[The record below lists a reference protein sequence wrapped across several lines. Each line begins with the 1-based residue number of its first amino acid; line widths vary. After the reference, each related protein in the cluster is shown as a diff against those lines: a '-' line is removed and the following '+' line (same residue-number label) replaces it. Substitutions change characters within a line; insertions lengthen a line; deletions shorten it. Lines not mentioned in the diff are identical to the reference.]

1 MSNTTTYIGF
11 SSIDYKGVDS
21 LSSYAIPLTPLKFVI
36 NSNEIDEHKR
46 AVWDFGDGTVS
57 KSISASKYFEFPGV
71 YEVNLILYDC
81 NNNALI
87 STQTKTIT
95 IYDYLAFTFNITL
108 GEYLVTEDGDYILD
122 ELRNYILIDVPDIV
136 LKCGEIYGPIYINS
150 YYPIYQP
157 ASNLYYSF
165 SGSNSENYWN
175 LPSNKFNHLERYYS
189 AFETV
194 YNYAI
199 SSYQY
204 VEIDKITP
212 DVVEI
217 YAKVKNNSI
226 VYCDSEDEGAEFI
239 GLSGSKA
246 IYLKDDSISDKMN
259 FKIWFDKTNNVIPN
273 VASSNHLNNLGLTLK
288 TSVIDNPANRLSITS
303 NGLDGEGYT
312 IDSFNIDK
320 IKLFDSKIPFI
331 VKIKDVNNFSIKN
344 FEKIPLSALSF
355 TVDYVANNVSIV
367 DNSYVYTTNTPSI
380 SDYTIGD
387 LNYTMLENSGGYFRG
402 YIIFPLSSYD
412 FMSNVSISVSST
424 LTSYQLSTYSL
435 SCQSNT
441 FNVYK
446 KNFYDIWIKN
456 EDFDSEQTLMDL
468 RFQETLLDKNVLFED
483 FLGGILG
490 DANAIHDDIGIK
502 TYEKIANFVTNTQD
516 LDSCE
521 QECIDSIG
529 DYTGYNNSI
538 GDVYQYPDSIKRW
551 MRLASMDKSK
561 LVGELNTFREN
572 FDIRGRTKK
581 DLYGINIGNKIDTT
595 TYVVSAGTPI
605 VALEKFGN
613 VYTMLNTFQPIS
625 AVGSRTYKLSAYSPD
640 WGWPLVLPTSFNFSD
655 IEKYYLFFNYV
666 DQYDN
671 TSVGGLIDFENP
683 KTTVLNTASY
693 GDLFGTNGIFD
704 TIFISSLY
712 QSLSLV

>member
-1 MSNTTTYIGF
+1 MSNSTTYIGF
-11 SSIDYKGVDS
+11 SSIDYKGLNS
-21 LSSYAIPLTPLKFVI
+21 LSSYALPLTPLKFVI
-36 NSNEIDEHKR
+36 NSNEIDGHKR

-57 KSISASKYFEFPGV
+57 KSISASKYYEFPGV

-87 STQTKTIT
+87 SSQTKTVT
-95 IYDYLAFTFNITL
+95 IHDYFPFTFNITV
-108 GEYLVTEDGDYILD
+108 GGYLVTESGSYILD
-122 ELRNYILIDVPDIV
+122 ELGNYILVDLENVI
-136 LKCGEIYGPIYINS
+136 LKCGEIYGPFLFDA

-157 ASNLYYSF
+157 ASSIYYSF
-165 SGSNSENYWN
+165 SGSNSGNYWN
-175 LPSNKFNHLERYYS
+175 LPNNKFNHLERYYS

-204 VEIDKITP
+204 VETDKITP
-212 DVVEI
+212 NVVEV
-217 YAKVKNNSI
+217 YAKIVNNTI
-226 VYCDSEDEGAEFI
+226 TYCSSSDDGAEFI
-239 GLSGSKA
+239 GLSGTKE
-246 IYLKDDSISDKMN
+246 IYLKDDSISDRINVK
-259 FKIWFDKTNNVIPN
+259 FWFDKTNNVIPN
-273 VASSNHLNNLGLTLK
+273 INNPNHLNNLGLTLK
-288 TSVIDNPANRLSITS
+288 ASVIDNTPYELSITS
-303 NGLDGEGYT
+303 NGLDGEGYHIT
-312 IDSFNIDK
+312 SFNIDS
-320 IKLFDSKIPFI
+320 IKLFDAKIPFL
-331 VKIKDVNNFSIKN
+331 VKIKDENGFSVKN
-344 FEKIPLSALSF
+344 FDKISLSSLSF
-355 TVDYVANNVSIV
+355 TVDYVANNVSII
-367 DNSYVYTTNTPSI
+367 DNAYVYTTNTPSI
-380 SDYTIGD
+380 SDYSIGD
-387 LNYTMLENSGGYFRG
+387 LNYTMSENSGGYFRG
-402 YIIFPLSSYD
+402 YIMFPLSSYD
-412 FMSNVSISVSST
+412 YMSNVSISVSST
-424 LTSYQLSTYSL
+424 LTSYQLSSYIL

-456 EDFDSEQTLMDL
+456 EDFNPEQTLMDL

-490 DANAIHDDIGIK
+490 DVNAIHDDIGVK

-529 DYTGYNNSI
+529 DFTGYNNSI

-551 MRLASMDKSK
+551 MRLASMDKTK
-561 LVGELNTFREN
+561 LVGELNSFREN
-572 FDIRGRTKK
+572 FDIKGRTKK
-581 DLYGINIGNKIDTT
+581 DLYGINIGDKIDTT

-613 VYTMLNTFQPIS
+613 VYTMMNTYQPIS
-625 AVGSRTYKLSAYSPD
+625 AVGSYTYRLSAYSSD

-693 GDLFGTNGIFD
+693 SDFFGTNGIFD
-704 TIFISSLY
+704 TIFIDSLY